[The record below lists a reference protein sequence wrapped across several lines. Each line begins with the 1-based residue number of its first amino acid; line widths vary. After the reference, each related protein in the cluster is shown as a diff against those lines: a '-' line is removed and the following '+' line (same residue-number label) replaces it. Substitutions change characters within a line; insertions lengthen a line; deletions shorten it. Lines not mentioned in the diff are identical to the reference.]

1 MNYRNVIIKTVMA
14 VGIGIAATSCEGY
27 LDITPDGQVKRD
39 EMLATNE
46 GVEDALYGVYA
57 KLRNT
62 TLYGQEM
69 YFSSLEIMSQTLY
82 CYGNTGVTAL
92 GQYDYNNTSVKNVF
106 AMVWNDMYNNISNVN
121 SVLNA
126 PLVDGATAYP
136 ANIYKGEALALRAM
150 MHFDLMRLFAEQIT
164 VNPNAKGI
172 PYATEF
178 SLKTP
183 DFETLAENY
192 NHVLA
197 DLQEA
202 ERLLADEGE
211 YENTTSFMSDRM
223 IHLNLHAVRALM
235 ARVYLT
241 KGDKDKALEYAE
253 KVIAQSGRQL
263 KTKTEVI
270 NDVAGV
276 LSKKECLF
284 GVYFS
289 GFYTQVS
296 AKLQQTI
303 SYSSLD
309 LRGDFMEMY
318 EKGVSGLD
326 FRTTAYFTSV
336 DMGGTAK
343 YRLSKFT
350 DIYDL
355 QNNASARP
363 ADLIQGINMIR
374 LPEMYYIAAECL
386 LDRDYQKAL
395 DYFNAVVTNRGLDA
409 LSGAGEETLTQ
420 EVINTERYKE
430 MIGEGQTFFN
440 MKRQNLSIP
449 SYDNS
454 VTYRPEDG
462 IYVVPIPDSE
472 YENRN

>member
-14 VGIGIAATSCEGY
+14 VGIGIAATSCEGF

>member
-1 MNYRNVIIKTVMA
+1 MA
-14 VGIGIAATSCEGY
+14 VGITIAATSCEGF

-92 GQYDYNNTSVKNVF
+92 GQYDYNNTTVKNVF
-106 AMVWNDMYNNISNVN
+106 AMIWNDMYNNISNVN

-126 PLVDGATAYP
+126 PLVDGANAYP

-183 DFETLAENY
+183 DFEALAENY

-211 YENTTSFMSDRM
+211 YENTTSFMADRQ

-235 ARVYLT
+235 ARVFLT
-241 KGDKDKALEYAE
+241 KGDKEKALEYAE

-386 LDRDYQKAL
+386 LDKDYPKAL
-395 DYFNAVVTNRGLDA
+395 DYFNEVVTNRGLDA
-409 LSGAGEETLTQ
+409 LSGEGEETLTQ

-440 MKRQNLSIP
+440 MKRLNLSIP